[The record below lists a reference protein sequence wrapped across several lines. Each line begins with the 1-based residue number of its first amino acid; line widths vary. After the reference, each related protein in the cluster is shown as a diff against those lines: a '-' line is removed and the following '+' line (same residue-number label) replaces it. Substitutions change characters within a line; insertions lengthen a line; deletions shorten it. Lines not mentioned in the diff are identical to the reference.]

1 MAPRRPARSRSK
13 SRPSPSSPQSPRRP
27 ASKPAPELR
36 PRARPVAPKPTAAT
50 VRPAQATSSGSVTI
64 PPSTPRDPQ
73 PLLLASGL
81 LPGEVDYILRSY
93 GLQDPKQADSNL
105 QAMAGDPHQRRELA
119 EILAPLLEG
128 IERTAD
134 PDQALNHW
142 ERVLHSA
149 PRSSLLKYLA
159 SSPRMLDLLSTV
171 FGNSDA
177 LAFAVIRD
185 PLLIYWLSEPGV
197 LDQQPRAK
205 DMTERVEA
213 LLQNVTAK
221 ELRLDALRRFKRREM
236 LRIGVRDLLRL
247 ATVPETTE
255 ALSDLASV
263 LIHAAYTLVH
273 AELKAVYGTP
283 QHRNAQGRL
292 VETGFAVIGMGKL
305 GGCELNYS
313 SDVDVIYV
321 YDSEEGETSGVG
333 GKPGARGGSGRS
345 ASNEE
350 YFERLSRELTHV
362 LTETTKEGSVFRVDL
377 RLRAEGT
384 VGQLARSIDSYER
397 YYSTRGQTWERMA
410 LLKAGPVAGSQATG
424 QSFLRR
430 MRGFVLGESVKDVQA
445 CRRVLLDVRGVKD
458 MIDRKMAARGQE
470 QRNVKL
476 GTGGIR
482 EIEFIVQSVQ
492 LLSANRLPTVWRR
505 GTLASLQQFR
515 DLELL
520 TEREWEALVRAY
532 VFLRDAEHKLQMV
545 HDLQTHALPD
555 NEQELARCAVR
566 LGYPRAGKGSAR
578 ERMLSDLRKHTEF
591 VNGVF
596 KTLLLSPDQSPLF
609 VQLMKRLKLPLTS

>member
-1 MAPRRPARSRSK
+1 MSKKAAEPTPAH
-13 SRPSPSSPQSPRRP
+13 
-27 ASKPAPELR
+27 
-36 PRARPVAPKPTAAT
+36 V
-50 VRPAQATSSGSVTI
+50 
-64 PPSTPRDPQ
+64 DPQ

-81 LPGEVDYILRSY
+81 LPGEVEHILRSY
-93 GLQDPKQADSNL
+93 GLQYPKQADTNL
-105 QAMAGDPHQRRELA
+105 QSMAGDPHQRRELA

-128 IERTAD
+128 VARTAD

-142 ERVLHSA
+142 ERLLSTV
-149 PRSSLLKYLA
+149 PRSSLLKYLG
-159 SSPRMLDLLSTV
+159 SSPRMLDILSTI

-177 LAFAVIRD
+177 LAFAIIRD
-185 PLLIYWLSEPGV
+185 PLLIYWLSEPSV
-197 LDQQPRAK
+197 LDEQPHA
-205 DMTERVEA
+205 DEMATRVTAA
-213 LLQNVTAK
+213 LENVSAK

-236 LRIGVRDLLRL
+236 LRIGVRDLFRL

-263 LIHAAYTLVH
+263 LIHAAYQLVD
-273 AELKAVYGTP
+273 AELKATYGAP
-283 QHRNAQGRL
+283 QHRNAQGKL

-305 GGCELNYS
+305 GGSELNYS

-321 YDSEEGETSGVG
+321 YDSEEGETSGG
-333 GKPGARGGSGRS
+333 ASAGKRGGGRRIP
-345 ASNEE
+345 NEE

-362 LTETTKEGSVFRVDL
+362 LTETTKEGAVFRVDL

-384 VGQLARSIDSYER
+384 VGQLARSLDSYER

-410 LLKAGPVAGSQATG
+410 LLKAGPIAGIQATG
-424 QSFLRR
+424 QAFLRR
-430 MRGFVLGESVKDVQA
+430 MRSFVLGESVKDVQA

-492 LLSANRLPTVWRR
+492 LLSASRLPSVWRR
-505 GTLASLQQFR
+505 GTLASLREFHEL
-515 DLELL
+515 DLL
-520 TEREWEALVRAY
+520 TDRELAAFEKAY
-532 VFLRDAEHKLQMV
+532 IFLRDAEHKLQMV

-555 NEQELARCAVR
+555 DAVELLRCAIR
-566 LGYPRAGKGSAR
+566 LGYPRAGKGTAR
-578 ERMLSDLRKHTEF
+578 ERMMADLRAHTEF
-591 VNGVF
+591 VNAF
-596 KTLLLSPDQSPLF
+596 FRTLLLSPDQSPLF
-609 VQLMKRLKLPLTS
+609 IQLMKRLKLPIAS